1 MKAFFLSRHL
11 REKLLLIVLLALGA
25 AIWLTGIARR
35 GRTLWLE
42 WRATATVLAD
52 QQKWLNN
59 RAEYETAAARAIAHL
74 DPARTFSSPR
84 LLGELSTIA
93 DQIGVRSN
101 TSSEILG
108 TERTSQFAV
117 NTVQFAIRNADLA
130 SVLSFYDEI
139 DRRAPYL
146 GIEQFSLTVNP
157 GNPAQLNV
165 MLRVSSV
172 EIVR

>member
-1 MKAFFLSRHL
+1 MKAFFFTRHL
-11 REKLLLIVLLALGA
+11 REKLLLVALLALGA
-25 AIWLTGIARR
+25 AIWLTGLARR

-42 WRATATVLAD
+42 GRATTTVLTT
-52 QQKWLNN
+52 QQQWLDN
-59 RAEYETAAARAIAHL
+59 RAGIEADAAKAVEQL

-84 LLGELSTIA
+84 LLGELSMIA
-93 DQIGVRSN
+93 DQVGVRSN

-117 NTVQFAIRNADLA
+117 NTVQFSLRNTDWESLKRFYLE
-130 SVLSFYDEI
+130 LS
-139 DRRAPYL
+139 RRSPYIGL
-146 GIEQFSLTVNP
+146 EQFSLTVTP
-157 GNPAQLNV
+157 GNPTLLNA